1 MGARGSYR
9 KGIAKREEILT
20 IALDVV
26 AREGY
31 GGTSLRELADAVGLS
46 QTGLLHYFE
55 SKDELLTAVLK
66 RRDELDGERLRDV
79 DGPYQLA
86 HSLRH
91 NATVPGLVMLYARL
105 SVEAADADHPA
116 HEYFAERFEDVRAHI
131 AEIVRVGQ
139 AEGTINPALDPDM
152 AATIALAL
160 GDGLQIQWLYDRDV
174 DMAAHVE
181 HLWESLVRVV
191 ASDDE

>member
-9 KGIAKREEILT
+9 KGIEKREEILT
-20 IALDVV
+20 IALEVV

-31 GGTSLRELADAVGLS
+31 RGTSLRDLADAVGLS

-66 RRDELDGERLRDV
+66 RRDELDAERLHDV
-79 DGPYQLA
+79 EGAHQLA

-91 NATVPGLVMLYARL
+91 SATVPGLVMLYAQL
-105 SVEAADADHPA
+105 SVEAADEDHPA
-116 HEYFAERFEDVRAHI
+116 HEFFAERFEIVRAHI
-131 AEIVRVGQ
+131 AEIVRAGQ
-139 AEGTINPALDPDM
+139 ADGTISTALDPAK

-160 GDGLQIQWLYDRDV
+160 GDGLQIQWLYDRDL
-174 DMAAHVE
+174 DMAEHVE
-181 HLWESLVRVV
+181 HLWEAFVRAA
-191 ASDDE
+191 ASDDG